1 MPAHDDHRSVP
12 GRKQA
17 RKDDGTDPRM
27 DTALDAALREVLAEQ
42 APRNGASNPAARAAD
57 KGATPAE
64 VVPEAEDNTTP
75 SELDLSQA
83 TGPHATAAQPATP
96 PASPSP
102 TPRPSPTPP
111 PRNTPRPSL
120 PVPVREG
127 GGPEPDRRE
136 PLVLEALLLQIPGVD
151 SLAVF
156 KLGAAGLN
164 RFAPLCRCTAED
176 IVSVTGISEQA
187 AEAIV
192 AELAHWKDG
201 LTSPP
206 QGGDAQAAAWRSLSP
221 LLEELEILNAEFE
234 RAASGWSKEQ
244 LSSRRRV
251 RQERER
257 AYTAIKAALASV
269 GELDLLLR
277 LEKLSFAKR
286 IDELH
291 RLLRAGAAAGVLAS
305 TRKTP
310 TGEPPNGRT
319 HS

>member
-12 GRKQA
+12 A
-17 RKDDGTDPRM
+17 RKDEGTDKRM
-27 DTALDAALREVLAEQ
+27 DSALDAAMREVMAEQ
-42 APRNGASNPAARAAD
+42 SPRNGATHGPAPAPRGMD
-57 KGATPAE
+57 RGATPQS
-64 VVPEAEDNTTP
+64 VVPTADEDTTP

-83 TGPHATAAQPATP
+83 TGPHATPPTSSRP
-96 PASPSP
+96 SPASSRTPSPRP
-102 TPRPSPTPP
+102 TPRPTLPA
-111 PRNTPRPSL
+111 PS
-120 PVPVREG
+120 RQTADDA
-127 GGPEPDRRE
+127 PEPDRRE

-176 IVSVTGISEQA
+176 IVSVTGVSPEA
-187 AEAIV
+187 AAAIV
-192 AELAHWKDG
+192 AELERWKDG
-201 LTSPP
+201 LSSPP
-206 QGGDAQAAAWRSLSP
+206 QGGEAQAAAWRSLSP
-221 LLEELEILNAEFE
+221 LLEELEILNGEFE
-234 RAASGWSKEQ
+234 RAASGWTKEQ
-244 LSSRRRV
+244 LAARRRV

-257 AYTAIKAALASV
+257 VYTAIKAALAAV

-277 LEKLSFAKR
+277 LEKLAFTKR

-305 TRKTP
+305 TRTSS